1 MSAAQTSLPLSGYTV
16 LDLTRNR
23 SGPTCVRQLAD
34 WGANV
39 IKVEQPPQLDDDDS
53 PFADRLGPDFQNLQR
68 NRRSMTI
75 NLKSPE
81 GVALFKKL
89 AERADVIVENFR
101 PKVKHRLGIDY
112 ESIKKVNPRI
122 VYGSISGYGQEG
134 PYEDRA
140 GLDQAIQ
147 ALSGLMSITG
157 LPGQGPVR
165 VGIAIGDSSA
175 GIYCAFGVV
184 MALLKRERTGEGS
197 WVSSSMLQALI
208 AMMDFQAARW
218 LVAKEVPGQAGNDH
232 PTGIPTGVYK
242 TADDP
247 ISLAASGH
255 LFPRLL
261 KTIGR
266 DELAKHPDYS
276 SSKLRSQNRKALHE
290 EIERETLKKPS
301 AYWIDALAN
310 AGVPCAPINTIDK
323 TFADP
328 QVIKLG
334 MAQPVEHPK
343 LGRIELVGQG
353 VRMGRDQVKIRNA
366 APERGEHT
374 DEVLKEFGYTE
385 GDIAALRAASAI

>member
-184 MALLKRERTGEGS
+184 MALLKRERTGE
-197 WVSSSMLQALI
+197 
-208 AMMDFQAARW
+208 
-218 LVAKEVPGQAGNDH
+218 
-232 PTGIPTGVYK
+232 
-242 TADDP
+242 
-247 ISLAASGH
+247 
-255 LFPRLL
+255 
-261 KTIGR
+261 
-266 DELAKHPDYS
+266 
-276 SSKLRSQNRKALHE
+276 
-290 EIERETLKKPS
+290 S
-301 AYWIDALAN
+301 A
-310 AGVPCAPINTIDK
+310 
-323 TFADP
+323 
-328 QVIKLG
+328 
-334 MAQPVEHPK
+334 
-343 LGRIELVGQG
+343 
-353 VRMGRDQVKIRNA
+353 
-366 APERGEHT
+366 
-374 DEVLKEFGYTE
+374 
-385 GDIAALRAASAI
+385 

>member
-1 MSAAQTSLPLSGYTV
+1 MRPNPTDLPLSGYTV

-39 IKVEQPPQLDDDDS
+39 IKVEQPPQLDEDDS

-208 AMMDFQAARW
+208 AMLDFQAARW

-276 SSKLRSQNRKALHE
+276 SSKLRSQNREALHA
-290 EIERETLKKPS
+290 EIEKETLKKPS
-301 AYWIDALAN
+301 AHWIDALAK

-353 VRMGRDQVKIRNA
+353 VRMGPDQVKIRNA

-374 DEVLKEFGYTE
+374 NEVLKEFGYSE
-385 GDIAALRAASAI
+385 GDIATLRAASAI

>member
-1 MSAAQTSLPLSGYTV
+1 
-16 LDLTRNR
+16 
-23 SGPTCVRQLAD
+23 
-34 WGANV
+34 
-39 IKVEQPPQLDDDDS
+39 
-53 PFADRLGPDFQNLQR
+53 
-68 NRRSMTI
+68 
-75 NLKSPE
+75 
-81 GVALFKKL
+81 
-89 AERADVIVENFR
+89 
-101 PKVKHRLGIDY
+101 
-112 ESIKKVNPRI
+112 
-122 VYGSISGYGQEG
+122 
-134 PYEDRA
+134 
-140 GLDQAIQ
+140 
-147 ALSGLMSITG
+147 
-157 LPGQGPVR
+157 
-165 VGIAIGDSSA
+165 
-175 GIYCAFGVV
+175 
-184 MALLKRERTGEGS
+184 
-197 WVSSSMLQALI
+197 MLQALI

-232 PTGIPTGVYK
+232 PTGIPTGVYN

-276 SSKLRSQNRKALHE
+276 SSKLRSQNRKELHE

-374 DEVLKEFGYTE
+374 EEVLKEFGYTE

>member
-1 MSAAQTSLPLSGYTV
+1 MRPNPTDLPLSGYTV

-218 LVAKEVPGQAGNDH
+218 LVAKEIPGQAGNDH

-301 AYWIDALAN
+301 AHWIDALAK

-385 GDIAALRAASAI
+385 SDIAGLRAASAI